1 MHSWSCR
8 YWNCSFR
15 RRVEMPDN
23 LPARIGVLTISDRAS
38 VGVYKDISGE
48 AINVF
53 LKRALQSNWV
63 AVARIVPDGVDGVAQ
78 ALIDMV
84 EREGCD
90 LILTTGGTGPAP
102 RDLTPEATR
111 AVITREL
118 EGFGELMR
126 RISFEQVPTAILSRQ
141 TAGTRGKCLIVNL
154 PGRPSAIDVCLN
166 AVFPA
171 IPYCLDLIG
180 ARRIEV
186 NPDVCAA
193 FRPAA

>member
-1 MHSWSCR
+1 MA
-8 YWNCSFR
+8 
-15 RRVEMPDN
+15 DD
-23 LPARIGVLTISDRAS
+23 LARIGVLTISDRAS
-38 VGVYKDISGE
+38 RGEYQDVSGQ
-48 AINVF
+48 AIGDF
-53 LKRALQSNWV
+53 LKRAVRSNWI
-63 AVARIVPDGVDGVAQ
+63 AVTRIVPDGTECVAN
-78 ALIDMV
+78 ALIDMAD
-84 EREGCD
+84 REECD

-111 AVITREL
+111 QVITREL
-118 EGFGELMR
+118 VGFGELMR
-126 RISFEQVPTAILSRQ
+126 RISLEQVPTAILSRQ
-141 TAGTRGKCLIVNL
+141 TAGTRGSCLIVNL

-186 NPDVCAA
+186 NPDVCTA

>member
-1 MHSWSCR
+1 MA
-8 YWNCSFR
+8 
-15 RRVEMPDN
+15 DN
-23 LPARIGVLTISDRAS
+23 RLARIGILTISDRVS
-38 VGVYKDISGE
+38 GGEYEDISGK
-48 AINVF
+48 AINDF
-53 LKRALQSNWV
+53 LDRVMRSNWV
-63 AVARIVPDGVDGVAQ
+63 AIVRIVPDGTDSVAR

-84 EREGCD
+84 EQEGCD

-111 AVITREL
+111 MVIAREL

-126 RISFEQVPTAILSRQ
+126 RISLEQVPTAILSRQ
-141 TAGTRGKCLIVNL
+141 TAGTRGKCLIINL
-154 PGRPSAIDVCLN
+154 PGRPSAIDVCLK

-171 IPYCLDLIG
+171 VPYCLDLIG